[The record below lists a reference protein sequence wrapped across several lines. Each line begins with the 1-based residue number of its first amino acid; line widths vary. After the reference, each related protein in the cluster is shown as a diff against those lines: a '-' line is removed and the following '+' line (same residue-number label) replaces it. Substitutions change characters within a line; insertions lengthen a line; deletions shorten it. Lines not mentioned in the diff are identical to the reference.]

1 MMGARAFLGAA
12 AVAVVAIGMAATP
25 VRAAGGA
32 IELPEQNWSFDGVFG
47 TFDRGELQ
55 RGFQVYQEV
64 CSGCHSLNYIS
75 FRNLTDLGFN
85 ELEVKAIAAQYEVED
100 GPDSDGEM
108 FNRPGLAADRIPAP
122 FPNNNA
128 ARASNGGAL
137 PPDLSLM
144 VDARPNGAN
153 YLYALLTG
161 YVDAP
166 ADMTIADGMSYN
178 AYFPGHQVAMP
189 PPLSDDGVEYA
200 DGTNAT
206 AAQQA
211 RDVTAFLAWA
221 TEPNMEERKRMGV
234 MAILFLL
241 VMTGL
246 LYVSKRRIWANIH

>member
-1 MMGARAFLGAA
+1 MMGARGLITAAAA
-12 AVAVVAIGMAATP
+12 AVITIGLAATP
-25 VRAAGGA
+25 VRAAGEG
-32 IELPEQNWSFDGVFG
+32 IEIPDQTWSFAGVFG

-55 RGFQVYQEV
+55 RGFQVYKEV
-64 CSGCHSLNYIS
+64 CAGCHSLNYIS

-85 ELEVKAIAAQYEVED
+85 ELDVKAIAAEYEVED
-100 GPDSDGEM
+100 GPDNDGEM
-108 FNRPGLAADRIPAP
+108 FNRPALPADRFPAP
-122 FPNNNA
+122 FANDNA

-137 PPDLSLM
+137 PPDLSLI

-161 YVDAP
+161 YADAP
-166 ADMTIADGMSYN
+166 SGMTIAEGMNYN
-178 AYFPGHQVAMP
+178 AYFPGQQVAMP
-189 PPLSDDGVEYA
+189 PPISDDGVEYA
-200 DGTNAT
+200 DGTAAT

-246 LYVSKRRIWANIH
+246 LYVSKRKIWADVH

>member
-1 MMGARAFLGAA
+1 MMGARGLFTAA
-12 AVAVVAIGMAATP
+12 AAAVVAIAMAATP
-25 VRAAGGA
+25 VRAAGDA
-32 IELPEQNWSFDGVFG
+32 IQIPDQTWSFAGVFG

-64 CSGCHSLNYIS
+64 CSGCHSLNYIA
-75 FRNLTDLGFN
+75 FRNLVDLGFN

-100 GPDSDGEM
+100 GPNNEGEM
-108 FNRPGLAADRIPAP
+108 FNRPGLPADRVPAP
-122 FPNNNA
+122 FPNDNA

-161 YVDAP
+161 YGDAP
-166 ADMTIADGMSYN
+166 SGMTIAEGMSYN

-189 PPLSDDGVEYA
+189 SPLSDDGVEYA

-234 MAILFLL
+234 MAILFLV

-246 LYVSKRRIWANIH
+246 LYASKRKIWANVH